1 MDDAIFL
8 QRMTCREV
16 KMKLIPVIL
25 LALSFGSVAQAGNI
39 ENGDDLHFE
48 NCTGCHDSS
57 VYTRENRNVRDLARL
72 GQQVRFC
79 KDMAGLT
86 WFDDEVQD
94 VIEYLNASYYHF

>member
-1 MDDAIFL
+1 MDDAFFL

-16 KMKLIPVIL
+16 EMKFIPVIFL
-25 LALSFGSVAQAGNI
+25 VLCFGSAAQAGNI

-57 VYTRENRNVRDLARL
+57 VYTRENRNVRDLTRL

-79 KDMAGLT
+79 KDTIELT

-94 VIEYLNASYYHF
+94 VIEYLNATYYHF